1 MSSWDIRKVIDIFE
15 HCLFF
20 MLNLAYASFYLILT
34 TRYEVLS
41 LHLAYIL
48 RAYYVSNTI
57 QISGET
63 ANPALIE
70 LTFI

>member
-20 MLNLAYASFYLILT
+20 MLNLGYALFYLIL

-48 RAYYVSNTI
+48 RAYYVSNPV
-57 QISGET
+57 QITGET
-63 ANPALIE
+63 VNPALIE
-70 LTFI
+70 LIFI